1 MAFGCMVNQNMT
13 DIVYSDLSHIP
24 NKVIEAELGIKNAG
38 NLKVGISKK
47 HQPKL
52 QKLVAEYKCKSAV
65 FEPEIKASVDAAKG
79 GGAALALMTSA
90 PFPVKCY
97 LLSAGFCG
105 SQFLA

>member
-1 MAFGCMVNQNMT
+1 LVVYFDDGFADIIYVSGNNLEFSRAVNFKSGGVDNLLKEIKHT
-13 DIVYSDLSHIP
+13 VAVLNLK
-24 NKVIEAELGIKNAG
+24 NKVI
-38 NLKVGISKK
+38 
-47 HQPKL
+47 
-52 QKLVAEYKCKSAV
+52 
-65 FEPEIKASVDAAKG
+65 EPEIKASVDAAK